1 MPPLLRYHW
10 DSAEYAE
17 AFATLLRSYG
27 SRESLYAEVRGLLAE
42 LPPDAIAIDAV
53 AIDWGAGS
61 GDLTR
66 VLLEK
71 VSTVY
76 AIEPSATLRTA
87 LAEHC
92 PAAQIIDGTIM
103 TVEPPQLANVALLS
117 HVLYHIPDHE
127 WGAHVMRAANFL
139 TPEGVL
145 LVVLK
150 DPDSGC
156 NRMLEHFGAAPFDLF
171 AGLARVIRRH
181 KEFDFTFSHSP
192 HAISMHSLEDT
203 LRVARFMMADRAA
216 ESFSWQATEQQF
228 QEYVQTHFWN
238 EARNVGG
245 WFLGDVYCLI
255 RRNPRWRG
263 EV

>member
-1 MPPLLRYHW
+1 MEHMSALIRYHW

-27 SRESLYAEVRGLLAE
+27 SRESLYEEVRSLLVN
-42 LPPDAIAIDAV
+42 LPEDAV

-71 VSTVY
+71 VKTVY
-76 AIEPSATLRTA
+76 AIEPSPTLRIA
-87 LAEHC
+87 LADNC
-92 PAAQIIDGTIM
+92 PTAEILAGTIM
-103 TVEPPQLANVALLS
+103 SVDPPRPANVAVLS

-139 TPEGVL
+139 SPDGVL

-156 NRMLEHFGAAPFDLF
+156 NRMLEHFGAPPFDLF
-171 AGLARVIRRH
+171 AGLAQVARRH
-181 KEFDFTFSHSP
+181 KKFDFTFTHSP
-192 HAISMHSLEDT
+192 HAIAMHSFEDT
-203 LRVARFMMADRAA
+203 LRVARFMMADRAL
-216 ESFSWQATEQQF
+216 ESFSWQPTEAQF
-228 QEYVQTHFWN
+228 QEYVRTNFWN
-238 EARNVGG
+238 AERNVGG
-245 WFLGDVYCLI
+245 WFLGDVYCLV
-255 RRNPRWRG
+255 RRNPRWTDD
-263 EV
+263 E